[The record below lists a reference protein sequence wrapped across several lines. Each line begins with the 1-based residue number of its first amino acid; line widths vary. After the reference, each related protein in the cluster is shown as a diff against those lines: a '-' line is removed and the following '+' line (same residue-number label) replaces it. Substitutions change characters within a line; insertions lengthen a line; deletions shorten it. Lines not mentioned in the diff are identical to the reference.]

1 MQSEQL
7 SLPELALGTE
17 DSGSAGGT
25 ESPVE
30 ELGRGERKP
39 RFKAIDRS
47 QLQWRTLD
55 IDKLIAEDHPAR
67 AIWEFVGGLDLSAY
81 RVQVRAVEGV
91 AGRSAINPQLLISL
105 WIYAYSQGVNSGR
118 AISRLCESD
127 PAYQWLTGGEEVSGH
142 TLSDFRVENE
152 ERLKQLFVQV
162 LAALSGEG
170 MITLERVAQDGTKIK
185 ALAAPDSFR
194 SEEGVSELL
203 KKVREHVEA
212 VDQLPEEESSERM
225 AKARDRGRRERQQR
239 LEAAQKEF
247 EKLEAEGNSKSKS
260 GQRVST
266 TDPDARVMKQ
276 PDGGYAPSY
285 NLQLSTDAANKV
297 VVGVGV
303 TQAGNDYEQLIPAVE
318 RVEQNLNK
326 KPEQM
331 LADGGYVSREN
342 IVKMAAGEVEFIGPQ
357 CDDAAKGA
365 SSYER
370 RGVAPEYYTA
380 QFVYDA
386 ESDSFRCPQGKT
398 LAYEGKYERDS
409 EVSYRYRAQF
419 TDCQGCPAKKL
430 CCPGNQATGRSV
442 HRTEELPEVTQFRE
456 KMKTEAAREI
466 YRQRA
471 EIAETPNLWIK
482 AKFRLR
488 QFCVRG
494 LRKVGME
501 ALWACLAYNIRLWI
515 RLRWRQRLLAVTAG
529 A

>member
-55 IDKLIAEDHPAR
+55 IDRLIAEDHPAR

-142 TLSDFRVENE
+142 TLSDFRVENA
-152 ERLKQLFVQV
+152 ER
-162 LAALSGEG
+162 
-170 MITLERVAQDGTKIK
+170 
-185 ALAAPDSFR
+185 
-194 SEEGVSELL
+194 
-203 KKVREHVEA
+203 
-212 VDQLPEEESSERM
+212 
-225 AKARDRGRRERQQR
+225 
-239 LEAAQKEF
+239 QKEF

-303 TQAGNDYEQLIPAVE
+303 TQAGNDFEQLIPAVE

-471 EIAETPNLWIK
+471 EIAETPNLWLK